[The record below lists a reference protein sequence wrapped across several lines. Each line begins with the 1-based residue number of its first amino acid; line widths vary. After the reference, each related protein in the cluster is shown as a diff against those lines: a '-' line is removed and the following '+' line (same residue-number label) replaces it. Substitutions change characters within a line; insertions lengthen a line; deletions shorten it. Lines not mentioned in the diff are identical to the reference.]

1 MEIGIKV
8 TVIWENRKNLNLFT
22 ENEDLV
28 EFTLGEL
35 YQDQDDTKKFLNEIK
50 QKENDVCVCIFGQ
63 RTRRLN

>member
-22 ENEDLV
+22 ENENLV

-35 YQDQDDTKKFLNEIK
+35 YQDQDNTKNFLHEIK
-50 QKENDVCVCIFGQ
+50 QKENDVCVSVPSDKEPED
-63 RTRRLN
+63 

>member
-8 TVIWENRKNLNLFT
+8 TVIWENRKNLNLST

-35 YQDQDDTKKFLNEIK
+35 YQDQDDTKNFLHEIK
-50 QKENDVCVCIFGQ
+50 QKENDVCVSVS
-63 RTRRLN
+63 LDKEPED